1 MKEKEGNSKR
11 RSGISK
17 SLRRFFGVGDMG
29 FNLMTNIET
38 YYFQFFLTD
47 VAKFALPI
55 VTLISTVSSLVD
67 AALSWAYGAFL
78 NTMKPM
84 KWGRYRSWLAVIPWL
99 VPFLYAFQFIKLND
113 GVAAVVII
121 IIATIT
127 SHIAWNIPFVAN
139 ISMINIAAKTPED
152 RMALSSTR
160 AVWATLGMVLYS
172 YVGPGTVAILAS
184 VVGAKNSY
192 GAAAFVFGVLMAA
205 GYFAHFKM
213 FEGYEETGAEEIAR
227 LQKEKAARKEAH
239 GKKEH
244 GMIKS
249 LTSNPYLLG
258 LIVADLTKYVYLF
271 VSSGIAVYYF
281 TYVAK
286 QPGLTATF
294 ILVSNLLGVAAS
306 YLSKSVAGKVSA
318 RNTVI
323 YSYIAMVVVL
333 VLGFVF
339 YSSTWAVLIFVS
351 IAQFFCTMTNACAP
365 ALYADCAIY
374 SEYKTGV
381 NATGLIMGLSN
392 IPLKIGVVSRGIL
405 INACLAMAGF
415 SSAIVQS
422 GETTAKLARGISMG
436 FTLIPAVAMVIGAAV
451 MVFGY
456 RLTGKAVEGYSAE
469 IEQRKNRE

>member
-11 RSGISK
+11 SSGISK

-29 FNLMTNIET
+29 LNLMTNIET

-47 VAKFALPI
+47 IAKFALPI

-184 VVGAKNSY
+184 VVGAENSY

-213 FEGYEETGAEEIAR
+213 FEGYEETGAEDR
-227 LQKEKAARKEAH
+227 SLLFYLCRKAAGTDSH
-239 GKKEH
+239 IYPG
-244 GMIKS
+244 
-249 LTSNPYLLG
+249 
-258 LIVADLTKYVYLF
+258 F
-271 VSSGIAVYYF
+271 QSSGSCGIVPF
-281 TYVAK
+281 K
-286 QPGLTATF
+286 KC
-294 ILVSNLLGVAAS
+294 S
-306 YLSKSVAGKVSA
+306 GKGISQKYRNIFLYCHGSGIGIRFCFLQQYMGSA
-318 RNTVI
+318 RI
-323 YSYIAMVVVL
+323 RKYRA
-333 VLGFVF
+333 VF
-339 YSSTWAVLIFVS
+339 LHHDK
-351 IAQFFCTMTNACAP
+351 CLCACA
-365 ALYADCAIY
+365 L
-374 SEYKTGV
+374 
-381 NATGLIMGLSN
+381 
-392 IPLKIGVVSRGIL
+392 R
-405 INACLAMAGF
+405 
-415 SSAIVQS
+415 
-422 GETTAKLARGISMG
+422 
-436 FTLIPAVAMVIGAAV
+436 
-451 MVFGY
+451 
-456 RLTGKAVEGYSAE
+456 
-469 IEQRKNRE
+469 